1 MSKERSIRKRLDDEM
16 YILPVEDDEMGC
28 GKTGGKKYAK
38 GSPEAKAHMA
48 RIRSMRGKGKTGG
61 GIVNKYAEY
70 IGTGMCRCGISDCD
84 MSCCGMRGGAS
95 EIPYGSIASVLASLV
110 LPIVQHEILNLYAK
124 HRNKKN

>member
-16 YILPVEDDEMGC
+16 YILPVDNTDEMGC

-61 GIVNKYAEY
+61 AMMCAESVEGGEGY
-70 IGTGMCRCGISDCD
+70 GA
-84 MSCCGMRGGAS
+84 MSGGA
-95 EIPYGSIASVLASLV
+95 IPYGSIASVLASLV
-110 LPIVQHEILNLYAK
+110 LPIVQHEIINFYTK
-124 HRNKKN
+124 HRNKKQT